1 MDIKDQLAGLF
12 RDAIREKIPEASDIE
27 ITFERPRDPSHGDL
41 ATNVAMQSARKLKRK
56 PREVAELLSGIS
68 AAQIEALEIAG
79 PGFINIRLK
88 AGAKT
93 DIIPQVLASGAA
105 FGRRKQ
111 DKPEKIQV
119 EFVSANP
126 TGPLHVCHVRQ
137 AALGDAIAALLESQ
151 GHAVT
156 REFYYNDAGAQI
168 EALARS
174 VQARA
179 PGIRPGQHGV
189 AHGRSR
195 RGSL

>member
-41 ATNVAMQSARKLKRK
+41 DTNVAMQIARKLKRK

-93 DIIPQVLASGAA
+93 DIIPPGLPPGGGS
-105 FGRRKQ
+105 GRR
-111 DKPEKIQV
+111 
-119 EFVSANP
+119 
-126 TGPLHVCHVRQ
+126 R
-137 AALGDAIAALLESQ
+137 AA
-151 GHAVT
+151 
-156 REFYYNDAGAQI
+156 
-168 EALARS
+168 
-174 VQARA
+174 
-179 PGIRPGQHGV
+179 RP
-189 AHGRSR
+189 
-195 RGSL
+195 